1 MPKVRCK
8 ICGDIIESLY
18 RYDFKECRC
27 GKTFID
33 GGYDYIRTTEH
44 GEILD

>member
-18 RYDFKECRC
+18 RHDFKECKC
-27 GKTFID
+27 KATFID
-33 GGYDYIRTTEH
+33 GGFDYIRTNED